1 MAKKVKKKA
10 AAKKAGVKKKTVMK
24 KSSSGKLMVA
34 KRADLGA
41 SADGYFGKIAGP
53 LGAVAGRLRQI
64 VREAAPKASEA
75 IKWGMPV
82 YEHKGMLCYIRA
94 RAGYVTLGFYH
105 QGVHLSDPD
114 KLLEGTGENMRHMK
128 VRSAADIKGGLF
140 TQWVK
145 QAVVI
150 NDDA

>member
-1 MAKKVKKKA
+1 MRRSQREEDSDEEVFGREAD
-10 AAKKAGVKKKTVMK
+10 G
-24 KSSSGKLMVA
+24 GEDC
-34 KRADLGA
+34 ADLGD
-41 SADGYFGKIAGP
+41 SADGYFGKIGGP

-64 VREAAPKASEA
+64 VREAARREASEA
-75 IKWGMPV
+75 IKWGNAGV
-82 YEHKGMLCYIRA
+82 CEFKGMLCYIRA
-94 RAGYVTLGFYH
+94 GGYVTLGFYH

-128 VRSAADIKGGLF
+128 VRSATDIKGGLF

-150 NDDA
+150 NADA